1 MVAPPF
7 PRRSGFSP
15 ICSVQRA
22 KARISIEGRDVRAL
36 LGLSLGAA
44 LSVLCAC
51 GAKAAETRVDRA
63 PARNEPA
70 VFFSYRTTQGQ
81 ELSHGTTRGR
91 STALV
96 FLTTYDAASQLE
108 AKELEQALR
117 TTRPR
122 ANGAAVILEGPEYGL
137 LADVFRQSLGLS
149 YPVALADEATLEG
162 RGPFGKI
169 ELVPTTVVLDRWGR
183 LRFRRQGLSSSRELS
198 QMLKAASA
206 E

>member
-1 MVAPPF
+1 VTPGAL
-7 PRRSGFSP
+7 RGL
-15 ICSVQRA
+15 
-22 KARISIEGRDVRAL
+22 GR
-36 LGLSLGAA
+36 GLALGAVLA
-44 LSVLCAC
+44 LLCAC

-63 PARNEPA
+63 PVRDEPA

-117 TTRPR
+117 TTQPR
-122 ANGAAVILEGPEYGL
+122 ANGAAVILEGPEYAL

-149 YPVALADEATLEG
+149 YPVALADEATLKG
-162 RGPFGKI
+162 QGPFGKI

-183 LRFRRQGLSSSRELS
+183 LRFRRPGLSSSRELG